1 MKHALRAETRRLLS
15 RRITL
20 VALLVLFGMVA
31 LFQLEVN
38 SSLTPPSAA
47 ELAQNRADYQE
58 SQRDWEANHETWE
71 ADCLDSGG
79 GGTPEDCAVPPPD
92 PADWGLAPASFLDVV
107 PDAVTFAVYLS
118 GLVLFVA
125 MASFIG
131 AEATTGSLANWLTFI
146 PDRRIVMASKIVVA
160 TVFSLLVGAAA
171 TGLTVAASSVLAL
184 VHRQPLTGLD
194 QMLALA
200 GRGVVVVMILG
211 VVGFCVG
218 LLTGSTGASIGVLLA
233 GLFLTYLRMV
243 LSLTARWAAHLAPWS
258 PEVNLAAILNGGT
271 SYPVAAGPGSDP
283 DSSTFAER
291 SLSLA
296 HGLGYWAV
304 LLAALVAVTWLVF
317 RRRDVH

>member
-107 PDAVTFAVYLS
+107 PAAVTFAVYLS

-131 AEATTGSLANWLTFI
+131 
-146 PDRRIVMASKIVVA
+146 RR
-160 TVFSLLVGAAA
+160 
-171 TGLTVAASSVLAL
+171 
-184 VHRQPLTGLD
+184 RPP
-194 QMLALA
+194 
-200 GRGVVVVMILG
+200 
-211 VVGFCVG
+211 
-218 LLTGSTGASIGVLLA
+218 
-233 GLFLTYLRMV
+233 
-243 LSLTARWAAHLAPWS
+243 ARWRT
-258 PEVNLAAILNGGT
+258 G
-271 SYPVAAGPGSDP
+271 
-283 DSSTFAER
+283 
-291 SLSLA
+291 
-296 HGLGYWAV
+296 
-304 LLAALVAVTWLVF
+304 
-317 RRRDVH
+317 